1 MDRKERQMDR
11 IDKEQVD
18 KFIPYESEKL
28 EILTDL
34 LNNDYTIEAFRQ
46 DYRESQDDKELAR

>member
-1 MDRKERQMDR
+1 MDR

-46 DYRESQDDKELAR
+46 DYKEAQDKELAG